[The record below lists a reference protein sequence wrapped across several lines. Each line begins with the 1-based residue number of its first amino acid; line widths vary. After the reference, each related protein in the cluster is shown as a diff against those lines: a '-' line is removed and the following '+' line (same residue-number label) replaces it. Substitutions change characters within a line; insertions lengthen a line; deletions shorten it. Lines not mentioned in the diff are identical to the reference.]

1 MKAAVFLTADYVL
14 CESFEEFVIQ
24 VERLGL
30 SWTPMFINQRIKIG
44 RKITPTN
51 QTTTVSLVW
60 ILS

>member
-1 MKAAVFLTADYVL
+1 MKAAVFLTADCVL

-44 RKITPTN
+44 GEITPN
-51 QTTTVSLVW
+51 EPNNDC
-60 ILS
+60 